1 MSLTGLAARTVERTP
16 IHLHHSRCPSLRRG
30 RGLSLDDL
38 GNSMRG
44 FERRN
49 NSFGSSQQH
58 GRLQRFGV
66 TGGDVFGS
74 AGVVEFGVLGA
85 D

>member
-1 MSLTGLAARTVERTP
+1 MFTITTSNFFIFWRA
-16 IHLHHSRCPSLRRG
+16 
-30 RGLSLDDL
+30 LDDL

-74 AGVVEFGVLGA
+74 AGVVEFGVLGPI
-85 D
+85 DG